1 MKLEGQFCFD
11 GRSGSPLIGF
21 SLLILPNIL
30 VSLKLLFFYFF
41 SVLDESESKYNS
53 LDEESS
59 TSETARPTLQGD
71 RPADREKDSDN
82 SSTFSVESL
91 DEDGE

>member
-1 MKLEGQFCFD
+1 MKG
-11 GRSGSPLIGF
+11 
-21 SLLILPNIL
+21 LPCHQLTSQSRCCPIFWCNCI
-30 VSLKLLFFYFF
+30 VTVIF

-59 TSETARPTLQGD
+59 TSETARPALLGD

>member
-1 MKLEGQFCFD
+1 MKLEGQFGFD
-11 GRSGSPLIGF
+11 GRSALPPIDF
-21 SLLILPNIL
+21 SVWMLPNIL
-30 VSLKLLFFYFF
+30 VSLKLFIFFF
-41 SVLDESESKYNS
+41 SVLDESGSKYNS

-59 TSETARPTLQGD
+59 TSETARPGLLVD
-71 RPADREKDSDN
+71 CPADKEKDSDN

>member
-1 MKLEGQFCFD
+1 MKG
-11 GRSGSPLIGF
+11 
-21 SLLILPNIL
+21 LPCHQLTSQSRCRCVTVI
-30 VSLKLLFFYFF
+30 VTVIF

-59 TSETARPTLQGD
+59 TSETARPTLLGD